1 MRTPI
6 APRTFVALVAIAA
19 SQVACGSIAG
29 DTTSVGMGPAH
40 CRAAGARQFLGQQYE
55 PRIVDEARAHAG
67 AMRSRVIMPGEI
79 ATTSDVDPLRLNVE
93 VDARN
98 RIRRLRCG

>member
-1 MRTPI
+1 M
-6 APRTFVALVAIAA
+6 AA
-19 SQVACGSIAG
+19 TQTACGSIG
-29 DTTSVGMGPAH
+29 DDASSAGMGPAH

-55 PRIVDEARAHAG
+55 PRVVDEARAYAG